1 MKIWIITLL
10 TLVVSNLSAQTFKGK
25 VINQKTNEALLYS
38 NIGVKGK
45 SIGGIA
51 DDKGDFSIDISKAS
65 PNDQIVVSYLGFES
79 KIYSVKDIKLGQNY
93 EVKLEQKSFELE
105 EVVVYNKREKIIL
118 GNNKTS
124 FRMTGW
130 GNNESGFGKA
140 RGLIIEPKELPLKA
154 NWFVIHFKEN
164 TFDSVKFRL
173 NLLIPDEKGET
184 FKPLLNENI
193 FFTVTEHDKWIRVDL
208 QKYNIVISQKILVAV
223 ELVDVFGKKRAS
235 NEDSHL
241 LRISMS
247 KKEGYFY
254 HRETPEEPMNLE
266 FSKVTPSMY
275 FECYGLGK

>member
-1 MKIWIITLL
+1 MKTLIIIILL
-10 TLVVSNLSAQTFKGK
+10 IFSSEIFAQTFKGK
-25 VINQKTNEALLYS
+25 AINQKTNEVLPYS

-51 DDKGDFSIDISKAS
+51 DDKGNFSIDISKAS
-65 PNDQIVVSYLGFES
+65 PNDQIIVSYLGFQS
-79 KIYSVKDIKLGQNY
+79 KTYVVKDIQSSQNY

-184 FKPLLNENI
+184 FKPFLNENI

-223 ELVDVFGKKRAS
+223 ELVDVFGKKRTS
-235 NEDSHL
+235 EEGSHL

-247 KKEGYFY
+247 KREGYFY
-254 HRETPEEPMNLE
+254 HRETPEEPLSLE

>member
-1 MKIWIITLL
+1 MKIWTIVLL
-10 TLVVSNLSAQTFKGK
+10 TLIVSNISAQTFKGK
-25 VINQKTNEALLYS
+25 VINQKTNEALSYS

-45 SIGGIA
+45 SIGGIS
-51 DDKGDFSIDISKAS
+51 DDKGAFSIDISKAS
-65 PNDQIVVSYLGFES
+65 PNDQIIVSYLGFES
-79 KIYSVKDIKLGQNY
+79 KIYSVKDIKSGQNY

-130 GNNESGFGKA
+130 GSNESGFGKA

-173 NLLIPDEKGET
+173 NLLIPDENGKT

-223 ELVDVFGKKRAS
+223 ELVDVSGKKRAS
-235 NEDSHL
+235 GEDSHL
-241 LRISMS
+241 LRISLS

-275 FECYGLGK
+275 FECFGLGK